1 MTVRDF
7 TQIFEAYAEFE
18 EAVIGA
24 RLEQARGEEDDVELD
39 LRMAR
44 FEQLLDRR
52 PFLVNDVLLRQ
63 NPHNVLEWMK
73 RVQLLAESSSLP
85 LNNAAAEKVN
95 DYAYNYYIIIIII
108 IQIQIIIIQI
118 MSLTRTRRLQVF
130 IRQP

>member
-7 TQIFEAYAEFE
+7 TQVFEAFAEFE

-24 RLEQARGEEDDVELD
+24 RLEKAGEDDVELD

-52 PFLVNDVLLRQ
+52 PFLVNEVLLRQ

-73 RVQLLAESSSLP
+73 RVQLFTDSP
-85 LNNAAAEKVN
+85 GDDKFGKVPN
-95 DYAYNYYIIIIII
+95 
-108 IQIQIIIIQI
+108 
-118 MSLTRTRRLQVF
+118 MRT
-130 IRQP
+130 